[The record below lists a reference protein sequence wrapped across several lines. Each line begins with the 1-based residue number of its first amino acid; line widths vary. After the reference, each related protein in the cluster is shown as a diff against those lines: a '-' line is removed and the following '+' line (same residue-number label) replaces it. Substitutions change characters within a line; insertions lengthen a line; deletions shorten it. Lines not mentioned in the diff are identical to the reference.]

1 VAAIRLGALLRVAD
15 RATLGAFL
23 RERPPAER
31 PQPEQMA
38 CAGRSA
44 RVVAV
49 QLDRDG
55 APRYRLAGLP
65 GEWRAE
71 WLRPR

>member
-1 VAAIRLGALLRVAD
+1 VEAIRLGALVRVAD

-23 RERPPAER
+23 RGRPPAER

-38 CAGRSA
+38 SAGRTA
-44 RVVAV
+44 RVVALR
-49 QLDRDG
+49 LDREG
-55 APRYRLAGLP
+55 APRYELAGLP
-65 GEWRAE
+65 GAWRAE